1 MKMTSLTTK
10 QDELPIHEVNRICAG
25 VKRKGREVLASEV
38 MKREV
43 VHGHNAQ
50 LKLRVVNLG
59 TPKIVCQNESF
70 WVGIRKR
77 NTPRQQI
84 GRAHV

>member
-38 MKREV
+38 MKRKV

-59 TPKIVCQNESF
+59 TPKIVLPEREFLGGN
-70 WVGIRKR
+70 
-77 NTPRQQI
+77 
-84 GRAHV
+84 